1 MESQLSLK
9 KHLLHLEQKLLK
21 PEIRTSRQELTKLL
35 ADEFFEFGSSGHIWY
50 RKDGISEEGIG
61 VVKMTLYDFDIHQLS
76 SDSVLATYRTFNE
89 ETMQHTLRSSIWKFK
104 DERWQMFFHQ
114 GTKTKD
120 RQRF

>member
-35 ADEFFEFGSSGHIWY
+35 ADGFFEFGSSGHIWY
-50 RKDGISEEGIG
+50 RKDGISEKGIG

-76 SDSVLATYRTFNE
+76 SDSLLLLATY
-89 ETMQHTLRSSIWKFK
+89 
-104 DERWQMFFHQ
+104 
-114 GTKTKD
+114 
-120 RQRF
+120 